1 MKARY
6 FIPLLGFV
14 VPTLIVGFG
23 FVIPRSPIAGIN
35 SLTIGFLM
43 SVAGACITYWLGVR
57 AVVRD
62 WREARGIK

>member
-14 VPTLIVGFG
+14 VPTLIIGFG

-35 SLTIGFLM
+35 SLTVGFLM
-43 SVAGACITYWLGVR
+43 SVVGACVTYWFGVR